1 MISYKILPSGNSAA
15 LSYAV
20 HSLEKSGFETLMQP
34 DAAVTHLLL
43 PVPSPV
49 ADSVLARLPKT
60 VTVIGGNLPVL
71 EQPVID
77 LLKDPTYVSKNA
89 GITAHCAIKLAINKL
104 TCILPD
110 CKTLIIGWGRIGK
123 CLAKLLRDMGC
134 PVTVA
139 ARKEADRAMLAALG
153 YDNCS
158 IEETDTEAF
167 DLIFNTAP
175 EMLFPECPGNALKID
190 LASKLGLGGSDV
202 LWARG
207 LPGKMAPISSGQLI
221 AETVLR
227 LLKKEESA

>member
-1 MISYKILPSGNSAA
+1 MISYKILPSGSSAA

-20 HSLEKSGFETLMQP
+20 HSLKKRGCEILLQP
-34 DAAVTHLLL
+34 DSSVTHLLL

-49 ADSVLARLPKT
+49 ADSALARLPET
-60 VTVIGGNLPVL
+60 VTVIGGNLPNL
-71 EQPVID
+71 NQPAID
-77 LLKDPTYVSKNA
+77 LLKDPIYVSKNA
-89 GITAHCAIKLAINKL
+89 NITAHCAVKLAMNKL

-123 CLAKLLRDMGC
+123 CLGKLLGDMGC
-134 PVTVA
+134 PVTIA
-139 ARKEADRAMLAALG
+139 ARKETDRAMLVALG
-153 YDNCS
+153 YDACS
-158 IEETDTEAF
+158 IENADPESF
-167 DLIFNTAP
+167 DLIYNTAP

-190 LASKLGLGGSDV
+190 LASQLGLGGSDV

-227 LLKKEESA
+227 LLGEESQ

>member
-20 HSLEKSGFETLMQP
+20 HSLEKSGCDILLQP

-49 ADSVLARLPKT
+49 ADSVLARLPET
-60 VTVIGGNLPVL
+60 VTVIGGNLPAL
-71 EQPVID
+71 AQPVID
-77 LLKDPTYVSKNA
+77 LLKDPIYLSKNA
-89 GITAHCAIKLAINKL
+89 NITAHCAVRLAMNKL

-110 CKTLIIGWGRIGK
+110 CKILIIGWGRIGK

-139 ARKEADRAMLAALG
+139 ARKETDRAMLVALG
-153 YDNCS
+153 YDACS
-158 IEETDTEAF
+158 IENADPEAF
-167 DLIFNTAP
+167 DLIYNTAP
-175 EMLFPECPGNALKID
+175 EMIFPVCPGNALKID

-207 LPGKMAPISSGQLI
+207 LPGKMAPASSGQLI

-227 LLKKEESA
+227 LLKKEES

>member
-20 HSLEKSGFETLMQP
+20 HSLEKHCCEILLQP
-34 DAAVTHLLL
+34 NPSVTHLLL

-49 ADSVLARLPKT
+49 ADSVLAKLPEA
-60 VTVIGGNLPVL
+60 VTVIGGNLPDMGH
-71 EQPVID
+71 PVID
-77 LLKDPTYVSKNA
+77 LLKDPVYLSKNA
-89 GITAHCAIKLAINKL
+89 NITAHCALKLAMNKL

-123 CLAKLLRDMGC
+123 CLGKLLRDMGG

-139 ARKEADRAMLAALG
+139 ARKETDRAMLTALG
-153 YDNCS
+153 YDTCS
-158 IEETDTEAF
+158 IADTDPAGF

-190 LASKLGLGGSDV
+190 LASQLGLGGSDV

-207 LPGKMAPISSGQLI
+207 LPGKMAPASSGQLI
-221 AETVLR
+221 AETILR
-227 LLKKEESA
+227 LLDKEESQ